1 MDTKKSLLDSPFR
14 ISLAYREQTG
24 SLIEMLDRLKSEE
37 AYNRERIFKT
47 FWPHIEQIVPDLA
60 GGAIFGLMD
69 DKVKCH
75 IEETKITSSMEKW
88 DDLDSQSKKITI
100 SAMKND
106 EAKEVVF
113 WNYEEDAP
121 LFVTNSRKNQAVAL
135 SWLCEH
141 PDGENLFLL
150 LVRNIEKRPFLSH
163 EIQAIKIT
171 SRIVGGFANYA
182 FTYQLL
188 KYGISETF
196 KKTMKTSP

>member
-1 MDTKKSLLDSPFR
+1 MDTTSYLDGPFR
-14 ISLAYREQTG
+14 ISLAYQEQTG
-24 SLIEMLDRLKSEE
+24 SLIEMLDRLRGEE
-37 AYNRERIFKT
+37 AYNRERIFKI

-60 GGAIFGLMD
+60 GGAIFGLRD

-75 IEETKITSSMEKW
+75 IEETKITSSMKKW
-88 DDLDSQSKKITI
+88 DDLDDKSKKTTI
-100 SAMKND
+100 SAMRDD

-113 WNYEEDAP
+113 WNYKKDAP
-121 LFVTNSRKNQAVAL
+121 LFVTDSQKNQAIAL

-196 KKTMKTSP
+196 KKTMRTSP